1 LVTTQ
6 TDLAVDQQNCLPT
19 AYSGQRLEYV
29 TEERRRT
36 APHRPASQIAVAD
49 RSTNSRLD

>member
-19 AYSGQRLEYV
+19 AHSGQRLEYV

-36 APHRPASQIAVAD
+36 APPRQPDRRGRPVD
-49 RSTNSRLD
+49 